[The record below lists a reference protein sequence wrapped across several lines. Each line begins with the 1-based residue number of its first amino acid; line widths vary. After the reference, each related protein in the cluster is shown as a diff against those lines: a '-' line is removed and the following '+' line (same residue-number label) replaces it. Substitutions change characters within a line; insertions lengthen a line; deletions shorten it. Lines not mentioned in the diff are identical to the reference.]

1 MAGDR
6 NYVVPL
12 LRGFIHSLI
21 ISCPVR
27 PAVFLTTVIYTTPLN
42 NEPVNMAVFPY
53 PSPCN
58 SAAEAMMRYFC
69 APLYISST
77 LPSLL
82 QWVSASST
90 DITRFT

>member
-1 MAGDR
+1 LAGDR
-6 NYVVPL
+6 NNVVL
-12 LRGFIHSLI
+12 LLCGFLQSLI
-21 ISCPVR
+21 ISRLIRPVT
-27 PAVFLTTVIYTTPLN
+27 FLTTVFYTTPLN
-42 NEPVNMAVFPY
+42 KEPVNMAVFPY

>member
-42 NEPVNMAVFPY
+42 NEPLNMAVFPY

-58 SAAEAMMRYFC
+58 SAAEAMMR
-69 APLYISST
+69 
-77 LPSLL
+77 
-82 QWVSASST
+82 
-90 DITRFT
+90 